1 MKFIIAALLAL
12 PSSIAMAEKFLGGAS
27 GSIENLRCYSTFEG
41 REKDYVTITKQARD
55 KDGYVDELQLKGVWY
70 DQNTKEH
77 FAYFDVIYV
86 SADESNL
93 LIVGKSPE
101 RNAIEL
107 NIPLSINPDEAG
119 ESTMKINAVRQDFLK
134 FNCNVVRAG

>member
-1 MKFIIAALLAL
+1 
-12 PSSIAMAEKFLGGAS
+12 
-27 GSIENLRCYSTFEG
+27 
-41 REKDYVTITKQARD
+41 
-55 KDGYVDELQLKGVWY
+55 
-70 DQNTKEH
+70 
-77 FAYFDVIYV
+77 
-86 SADESNL
+86 